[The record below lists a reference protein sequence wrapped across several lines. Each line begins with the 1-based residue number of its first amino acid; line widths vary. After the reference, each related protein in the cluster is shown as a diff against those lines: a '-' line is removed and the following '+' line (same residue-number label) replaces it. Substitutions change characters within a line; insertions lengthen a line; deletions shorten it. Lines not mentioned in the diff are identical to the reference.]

1 MKTNLASRC
10 LASVI
15 LALVAARGGAMA
27 QEYLDPAETPLG
39 ELTDGYAP
47 GSVIYEAPVVYN
59 GPVLYEAPV
68 VYNGPVYYVNR
79 APEFV
84 APAPAPDPAIGEAST
99 VLVIGGRGGAYGY
112 GHHGDSGQML
122 IRFGSEGGWFGR

>member
-1 MKTNLASRC
+1 MRTKPAPRC
-10 LASVI
+10 FAFVI
-15 LALVAARGGAMA
+15 LPLVTAHGGAMA

-39 ELTDGYAP
+39 ELTEGYAP
-47 GSVIYEAPVVYN
+47 GSVIYEAPVVYH
-59 GPVLYEAPV
+59 GPVVYEAPV
-68 VYNGPVYYVNR
+68 VYNGPVYYVYR

-84 APAPAPDPAIGEAST
+84 NPAPPADPAIGEAST

-112 GHHGDSGQML
+112 GHHGDSGQTV